1 MDWHSAIKGFKLYLQ
16 LEKSLSINS
25 IDAYLHDIHSI
36 EKYLKLEFPSIG
48 PKEVEYTHLKSFIT
62 ALNQIGIAA
71 TSQARMISGLRAF
84 YHYLLMEDEID
95 QDPTQFIELPKLK
108 RSLPDVLELSEI
120 NAMLNQIDLSKPMG
134 HRDKAIIETL
144 FACGL
149 RVSELV
155 GLKISEIYYKDTFIK
170 VSGKGNKERLVPISK
185 VALKALKIYI
195 EESRVH
201 LPAIKSNSDMV
212 FLNQRGGVL
221 SRIFVF
227 KIIKQLAEK
236 AQIKKSI
243 SPHTFRHSFAS
254 SLVNGGADLRAV
266 QQMLGHE
273 SITTTEI
280 YTHLDKKYLKETIAL
295 YHPRAKKR

>member
-1 MDWHSAIKGFKLYLQ
+1 
-16 LEKSLSINS
+16 
-25 IDAYLHDIHSI
+25 
-36 EKYLKLEFPSIG
+36 
-48 PKEVEYTHLKSFIT
+48 
-62 ALNQIGIAA
+62 
-71 TSQARMISGLRAF
+71 
-84 YHYLLMEDEID
+84 
-95 QDPTQFIELPKLK
+95 
-108 RSLPDVLELSEI
+108 VLEVSEI

-195 EESRVH
+195 EETRVH

-227 KIIKQLAEK
+227 KIIKHLAVK

-280 YTHLDKKYLKETIAL
+280 YTHLDKKYLKHFTPPFYFSVNLLAQKLLSIKIKRTCNHNFHFTI
-295 YHPRAKKR
+295 